1 MAIMPLGRDNNPPQ
15 NVINHNNIQVTSL
28 QMDLSKV
35 ENIDKI
41 NISKEG
47 NKMVYST
54 LLKVERENKRLIK
67 QIEKLQA
74 DFDNVKAKEKAT
86 DNRFKELQ
94 NRIKKSSPTEAI
106 VQQEK
111 MNEQVK
117 HLTKELDECQKR
129 LQN

>member
-1 MAIMPLGRDNNPPQ
+1 MAIMPLGRDNNPLE
-15 NVINHNNIQVTSL
+15 NVTNCNDIQVTSL

-54 LLKVERENKRLIK
+54 LLKAERENKRLIK
-67 QIEKLQA
+67 KIEKLQEN
-74 DFDNVKAKEKAT
+74 FDNVKVKEKAT

-94 NRIKKSSPTEAI
+94 NRIKKHSPTEEI
-106 VQQEK
+106 V
-111 MNEQVK
+111 
-117 HLTKELDECQKR
+117 
-129 LQN
+129 